1 MPPSS
6 GEAGPVPENLPG
18 ISDPQLFREFERGA
32 AAIRIAELDVDPTL
46 AAGDFDFAHLQ
57 RIHHYILKDIYR
69 WAGQQRTN
77 DTGAMGLVHCR
88 PDNISHELDRVFR
101 AIATDLPSSADPNA
115 AAATAADHWG
125 ELTAIHPFADGNS
138 RSQRVFFTR
147 YLNAAGWDV
156 DWMAINASAVHAARH
171 VAMATVDSS
180 YLAAELR
187 PGVVPIG
194 SAAPGSLARTQGRRD
209 ARTSV
214 HLYDAM
220 RAHKRAGLP
229 TATFRAQTAAAGP
242 LSTGSDQPPAGRGR
256 TQAPPRSLR
265 PGSVSSQPSPRR
277 GQGR

>member
-1 MPPSS
+1 MPVWIGSNAVVAQRVRLNCRYPAFHAPRVVAV
-6 GEAGPVPENLPG
+6 GDLHA
-18 ISDPQLFREFERGA
+18 RER
-32 AAIRIAELDVDPTL
+32 
-46 AAGDFDFAHLQ
+46 
-57 RIHHYILKDIYR
+57 
-69 WAGQQRTN
+69 AGQ
-77 DTGAMGLVHCR
+77 R
-88 PDNISHELDRVFR
+88 PCCIWSNMRRF
-101 AIATDLPSSADPNA
+101 
-115 AAATAADHWG
+115 
-125 ELTAIHPFADGNS
+125 AIHPFADGNS
-138 RSQRVFFTR
+138 RSQRVLFTR

-187 PGVVPIG
+187 PGIVPIG

>member
-1 MPPSS
+1 MAALVAQSLGVYAPLNDPRLVEVRLAINGMLIQPTS
-6 GEAGPVPENLPG
+6 NLFSHSLRVLRPTRTALVN
-18 ISDPQLFREFERGA
+18 DTVRDT
-32 AAIRIAELDVDPTL
+32 ELHFNP
-46 AAGDFDFAHLQ
+46 
-57 RIHHYILKDIYR
+57 RILKTSQDKYR
-69 WAGQQRTN
+69 
-77 DTGAMGLVHCR
+77 
-88 PDNISHELDRVFR
+88 
-101 AIATDLPSSADPNA
+101 
-115 AAATAADHWG
+115 
-125 ELTAIHPFADGNS
+125 DGNS

-220 RAHKRAGLP
+220 RAHKRTGLP

-242 LSTGSDQPPAGRGR
+242 LSTGSDQPPAGPGR

>member
-6 GEAGPVPENLPG
+6 GEAGPVPANLPG

-32 AAIRIAELDVDPTL
+32 TGVRIAELDRDPTL

-57 RIHHYILKDIYR
+57 RIHHYMLKDVYR
-69 WAGQQRTN
+69 WAGHQRTN

-88 PDNISHELDRVFR
+88 PDNITHELDRVFR
-101 AIATDLPSSADPNA
+101 AIATDLPSTTDPDA
-115 AAATAADHWG
+115 AAATTADHWG
-125 ELTAIHPFADGNS
+125 ELTAIHPFADGSS

-147 YLNAAGWDV
+147 YLHAAGWDV
-156 DWMAINASAVHAARH
+156 DWMSVNASAVHAARH

-187 PGVVPIG
+187 PGLVPAG
-194 SAAPGSLARTQGRRD
+194 TAAPGTLTRTQGQRD

-214 HLYDAM
+214 NLYHAM

-229 TATFRAQTAAAGP
+229 TATFRTQWAAAGP
-242 LSTGSDQPPAGRGR
+242 LSTDGGTPPAGHGH
-256 TQAPPRSLR
+256 TQAPSQSLR
-265 PGSVSSQPSPRR
+265 PGSVGSHPSPRR
-277 GQGR
+277 GRGH